1 MLLEAA
7 ATALFSCQ
15 RMYAHYKALKQVRST
30 AQINP

>member
-1 MLLEAA
+1 MLLEVA

-30 AQINP
+30 A